1 MKTEEIFEPTMTV
14 REFYKYVSL
23 GTRLKIKSGFNGK
36 ILCSEYIPRLHDKK
50 YGDRIITVI
59 CSEIKTFENGFDNLA
74 KPILVCFVKGDVEYN
89 LFKSKV
95 EKHE

>member
-14 REFYKYVSL
+14 REYVSL

>member
-23 GTRLKIKSGFNGK
+23 GTKLKIKSGFNGK

-50 YGDRIITVI
+50 YGDRIITVVW
-59 CSEIKTFENGFDNLA
+59 SEIKIFGNNFDNLA
-74 KPILVCFVKGDVEYN
+74 KPILVCYVEGDVEYN
-89 LFKSKV
+89 LFKSEV
-95 EKHE
+95 E